1 MQSVISRKPH
11 LDMAIDPCC
20 SGLNWL
26 AKKTFNLV
34 IPDDD
39 VVVAPSFLLME
50 DGVSY
55 ILLED
60 GISRIELE

>member
-1 MQSVISRKPH
+1 MQSVINRKPFFA
-11 LDMAIDPCC
+11 LDACC

-60 GISRIELE
+60 NTSKIELE